1 MLKRYVLAGVATNET
16 RLREIGAVVR
26 MLERSDNA
34 EVAGIAEILNRYSTA
49 LELLDEYDHGTLT
62 TPHGIE
68 PTVQLDYEV
77 ARAVVDEV
85 ARQFPK
91 DVMFGIERNDSFR
104 GILGAVEQ
112 TFAGQDLYPSVQEKA
127 AHLLYF
133 VVKDH
138 PFSDGN
144 KRSAAALFTYYL
156 SMNNALQRD
165 SGEEVVSSNA
175 LAAIT
180 LMTAM
185 SKPEEKETIIQLV
198 TNMLDHS
205 SARS

>member
-1 MLKRYVLAGVATNET
+1 M
-16 RLREIGAVVR
+16 
-26 MLERSDNA
+26 
-34 EVAGIAEILNRYSTA
+34 
-49 LELLDEYDHGTLT
+49 
-62 TPHGIE
+62 
-68 PTVQLDYEV
+68 
-77 ARAVVDEV
+77 
-85 ARQFPK
+85 
-91 DVMFGIERNDSFR
+91 
-104 GILGAVEQ
+104 
-112 TFAGQDLYPSVQEKA
+112 
-127 AHLLYF
+127 
-133 VVKDH
+133 VKDH